1 MEMHGYFR
9 GLDPFV
15 DLVIEGSPE
24 PVKALVDTGFNADL
38 MLPRQLVEDLDLP
51 RIGRAFYVTASGEE
65 PETSVHEARLKW
77 LGRTEEILVLATD
90 GEAALLGMGLLF
102 ECSLA
107 MEPSRGVLRIAR

>member
-1 MEMHGYFR
+1 MEMRGCFR

-15 DLVIEGSPE
+15 DLLIEGSPK

-51 RIGRAFYVTASGEE
+51 EVGRGSYVTASGEE
-65 PETSVHEARLKW
+65 PETTVHEARLQW
-77 LGRTEEILVLATD
+77 LGRTEEVLVLATEGD
-90 GEAALLGMGLLF
+90 TALVGMGLLF
-102 ECSLA
+102 DCSLV

>member
-1 MEMHGYFR
+1 MEICGHFR

-15 DLVIEGSPE
+15 DLHIEGSPQ

-51 RIGRAFYVTASGEE
+51 EVGRALYVTASGEE
-65 PETSVHEARLKW
+65 PETAIHEARLQW
-77 LGRTEEILVLATD
+77 LGGTEEVLFLATD
-90 GEAALLGMGLLF
+90 GEAALVGMGLLF
-102 ECSLA
+102 DCSLV